1 MSSNLDASH
10 LETSM
15 KEIVIS
21 GDFKTFDEQNDERS
35 QTIQNTSPILKS
47 MEISGSAD
55 KNRNDTMR
63 AEPQKS
69 LEPTFKVQTKLNAIV
84 SAARVKKIAHYVQID
99 DINSFRLLGVT
110 KKEIQSLRFDYN
122 MNIL

>member
-1 MSSNLDASH
+1 
-10 LETSM
+10 
-15 KEIVIS
+15 
-21 GDFKTFDEQNDERS
+21 
-35 QTIQNTSPILKS
+35 
-47 MEISGSAD
+47 
-55 KNRNDTMR
+55 MR

>member
-1 MSSNLDASH
+1 
-10 LETSM
+10 
-15 KEIVIS
+15 
-21 GDFKTFDEQNDERS
+21 
-35 QTIQNTSPILKS
+35 
-47 MEISGSAD
+47 
-55 KNRNDTMR
+55 MR

-110 KKEIQSLRFDYN
+110 KKEI
-122 MNIL
+122 